1 MAETTTL
8 LGMTLPG
15 TSDPADITPI
25 NGNFNLIE
33 AFLQTYVRASGIGRA
48 AMSADSLD
56 NAKVFGLYS
65 TNVGVPPIEGKVY
78 WTTLVL
84 PHNSTQTIV
93 QIAYR
98 STSNPTSFATR
109 RMTSGEW
116 GEWEYIN
123 PTMYAGTEYRTIER
137 YGGKP
142 VYKKRVVYTSGNGTN
157 PEIGTAGTVKSVNI
171 AHGVTGFGEL
181 VSMSAHMGTYAL
193 PIMDSSGYMT
203 LANSVSGTYI
213 SLRTNGS
220 WTGERTWTFDI
231 AYTKA

>member
-15 TSDPADITPI
+15 TSDPADITQI

-56 NAKVFGLYS
+56 NAKVFGLFS

-84 PHNSTQTIV
+84 PHNTTQTIV

-123 PTMYAGTEYRTIER
+123 PPMNAGVEYRTTER
-137 YGGKP
+137 WGGKP
-142 VYKKRVVYTSGNGTN
+142 VYKKRVKYVTTSVGEDGKVTDIKIPHGITGVGEFVHVEGWLSVSNGSYRFPYLSSAGAWTTIN
-157 PEIGTAGTVKSVNI
+157 AAGTDNITVK
-171 AHGVTGFGEL
+171 TQ
-181 VSMSAHMGTYAL
+181 GTWGG
-193 PIMDSSGYMT
+193 D
-203 LANSVSGTYI
+203 
-213 SLRTNGS
+213 
-220 WTGERTWTFDI
+220 RTWNFDL